1 MMTDNSSPH
10 DSGNLYIASI
20 LGILLMVVAAA
31 VVWVAQVR
39 PSVAVEAAPVEQ
51 PASAPTQTEAAPA
64 QTSTGDPA
72 VGQAKFT
79 QTCSACHGPT
89 GEGIPNL
96 GKNLVTSEFVAGQTD
111 EQLLA
116 FIKVGRPTSDPLNTT
131 GIDMPPKGGNP
142 ALTDDEILAI
152 IAYLRGLH
160 Q

>member
-20 LGILLMVVAAA
+20 LGILLMLVAAA

-39 PSVAVEAAPVEQ
+39 PSVAQPVAVESAPVEQ
-51 PASAPTQTEAAPA
+51 PAAAPA
-64 QTSTGDPA
+64 QTSKGDA
-72 VGQAKFT
+72 AAGQAKFT

-89 GEGIPNL
+89 GEGLPNL

-116 FIKVGRPTSDPLNTT
+116 FIKTGRPTSDPLNTT

-142 ALTDDEILAI
+142 ALSDTDLENIV
-152 IAYLRGLH
+152 AYMRSIH
-160 Q
+160 K